1 MTKMLDGYRNIVC
14 GEHHISNAR
23 FDDAVGQAKEGIS
36 EPPPTADIAKYRKWE
51 EAILARV
58 AAAFPHELK

>member
-1 MTKMLDGYRNIVC
+1 MLEGNRNIVC

-23 FDDAVGQAKEGIS
+23 FDNVLRQAKNEIL
-36 EPPPTADIAKYRKWE
+36 EPLPTADISKYWEWE

-58 AAAFPHELK
+58 AAAFPDELK